1 MKLEKYSIQFG
12 NSSSTMTLDADHQPG
27 KEPKDVAVGF
37 HWKDFGRGGLY
48 LNGPYEGTDKQDAML
63 LEKFG
68 EANIFKNR
76 LALRNAQA
84 LLQQMASGIGLT

>member
-1 MKLEKYSIQFG
+1 MKLEKYEVRFG
-12 NSSSTMTLDADHQPG
+12 NSSGTMTLDADPQPG
-27 KEPKDVAVGF
+27 REPEIVAVGF

-68 EANIFKNR
+68 EANTYQNR
-76 LALRNAQA
+76 LRLRNAQA
-84 LLQQMASGIGLT
+84 LLQQMASKGL